1 MDYFNISNQQKPTT
15 GDVLISNPM
24 MGDPNFE
31 RSIIY
36 LCEHSNEGSL
46 GLVLNKP
53 SKVSLDEV
61 IDDIESDEV
70 PLFVGGPVEQNTLHY
85 IYSVNTDS
93 IIKKPL
99 EGAKKISGDIYMG
112 GDFDE
117 LKDIYLTLPFNTSH
131 VKFFVGYSG
140 WSEGQLQKEIEDN
153 SWVVVKDPPASDIFN
168 SSSRIHWKDMMTEL
182 GGRYKM
188 MSNYPVD
195 PRLN

>member
-1 MDYFNISNQQKPTT
+1 MDYFNISNQKKPET
-15 GDVLISNPM
+15 GDILISNPM

-36 LCEHSNEGSL
+36 LCEHSKEGSL
-46 GLVLNKP
+46 GLVLNKS
-53 SKVSLDEV
+53 SKITLNEV
-61 IDDIESDEV
+61 IEGIANEDI
-70 PLFVGGPVEQNTLHY
+70 PLFVGGPVEQNTLHF
-85 IYSVNTDS
+85 IYRTNDTSLIKNPFEGS
-93 IIKKPL
+93 KIIK
-99 EGAKKISGDIYMG
+99 GDIYMG

-117 LKDIYLTLPFNTSH
+117 MKDVLALNAPDTSQ
-131 VKFFVGYSG
+131 VKFFIGYSG

-153 SWVVVKDPPASDIFN
+153 SWVVVQEPLPSYIFN
-168 SSSRIHWKDMMTEL
+168 SSSRIHWKELMTEL